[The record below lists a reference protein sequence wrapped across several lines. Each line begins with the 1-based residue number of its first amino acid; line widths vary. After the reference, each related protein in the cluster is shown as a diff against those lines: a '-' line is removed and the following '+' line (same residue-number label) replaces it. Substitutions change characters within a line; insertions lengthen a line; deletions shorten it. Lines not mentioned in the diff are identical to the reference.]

1 VKRIRKSRRWW
12 SYEEFIFTV
21 QQHFIEYGYRQTRID
36 DIAMEMEIP
45 KGTVY
50 RYAQSKEALFW
61 LALRWAGQTFSARP
75 HRSRPI
81 PAPSKRSLQRH
92 VLRRLEDILAAPGL
106 IAPTT
111 PLPLEEARA
120 EFRAALAGIYARL
133 FEHRTAIRLIQRCAH
148 EHPSLQDLYLR
159 PRKKPA
165 VARIAQFLAA
175 HREYLWRHS
184 DPAVL
189 ARVSYAAVA
198 FLAVYR
204 KWNAGE
210 IMIRRTRAIRDAVLN
225 SLVEG
230 MLQAPKPFT
239 FEDLELRI
247 AEQEE
252 LDDFAEF
259 ERMEAEAAM
268 KESEEFS
275 LLKWLTRPYPDQWD
289 VVPTAGGEGG
299 EDAGDLD

>member
-1 VKRIRKSRRWW
+1 MKRIRKSRRWW

-21 QQHFIEYGYRQTRID
+21 QRHFIEYGYRQTHID
-36 DIAMEMEIP
+36 DIATEMEIP

-81 PAPSKRSLQRH
+81 PAPPKRALQRH
-92 VLRRLEDILAAPGL
+92 VLKRLGDILAAPSL
-106 IAPTT
+106 STSTT
-111 PLPLEEARA
+111 PRPLEEARA
-120 EFRAALAGIYARL
+120 EFRTALAEIYALL

-148 EHPSLQDLYLR
+148 EHPSLQDLYLK
-159 PRKKPA
+159 PREKPA
-165 VARIAQFLAA
+165 VARIAQFLAV

-184 DPAVL
+184 EPAVL

-230 MLQAPKPFT
+230 MLQPPKPFT
-239 FEDLELRI
+239 FQDLELRI
-247 AEQEE
+247 AEQEDLE
-252 LDDFAEF
+252 DFAEY
-259 ERMEAEAAM
+259 ERMEAEAE
-268 KESEEFS
+268 KDSGEFS

-289 VVPTAGGEGG
+289 VVPTAKDER
-299 EDAGDLD
+299 DANVDRDLD